1 MVEELVGQAP
11 PYTLYAKRFTL
22 YAMKKGFVYLVGAG
36 PGRADLITVRGAE
49 VLGMADC
56 VIYDKLANPA
66 LLKFARKDVE
76 IIHVPKRIGTGSCTQ
91 DQINRMLVEN
101 ASAGKIVV
109 RLKGGDPCIFGRAS
123 EELAALTQ
131 AGIGFEIVPGVTA
144 GVAVASYAG
153 VMLTDRDTSSQ
164 VAFITGQESPGKEE
178 TGIDWNLLAKFNG
191 TIVFYMGIGHLQSIA
206 QRLIEE
212 GRNADTP
219 AAVIAETTLP
229 TQRIVR
235 APLGKIHEECERRKI
250 KPPAIVV
257 VGDVAAGDTRFDWF
271 ASRPL
276 FGKTIV
282 ATRDAEGN
290 ADFAGKII
298 ARGGNPLPFA
308 TLRIKPLTDSNEF
321 LRALAQLGKYKWVIF
336 TSANG
341 VTIFFEAL
349 EPLGKDARVMGPA
362 KVAAIGAKTAER
374 LASFGVRADFV
385 PNVFTGKELGR
396 QLIGFANVKG
406 KSILLLRS
414 QIASNELVELLGQ
427 AGAEV
432 DNVAIYTAVTE
443 KKDSA
448 RLASAIHEG
457 SVDWITFASP
467 SSVDGF
473 FEQVAA
479 DVVRSGGV
487 KVASIGPVTSAR
499 LKQLG
504 VKVDV
509 TAQEHTFDGLLNAIE
524 QMETQ

>member
-1 MVEELVGQAP
+1 
-11 PYTLYAKRFTL
+11 
-22 YAMKKGFVYLVGAG
+22 
-36 PGRADLITVRGAE
+36 
-49 VLGMADC
+49 MADC

-91 DQINRMLVEN
+91 DEINRMLVEN

-123 EELAALTQ
+123 EELAALTE

-153 VMLTDRDTSSQ
+153 IMLTDRDTSSQ
-164 VAFITGQESPGKEE
+164 VAFITGQESPGKEV

-191 TIVFYMGIGHLQSIA
+191 TIVFYMGIGHLESIA
-206 QRLIEE
+206 KRFIEE
-212 GRNADTP
+212 GRDAETP
-219 AAVIAETTLP
+219 VAVIAETTFP
-229 TQRIVR
+229 TQRVVR
-235 APLGKIHEECERRKI
+235 APLAKIHEECERQKI

-257 VGDVAAGDTRFDWF
+257 IGAVAGEDTRFDWF
-271 ASRPL
+271 TNRPL

-282 ATRDAEGN
+282 ATRDAEGS

-308 TLRIKPLTDSNEF
+308 TLQIKPLTNSNEF
-321 LRALAQLGKYKWVIF
+321 VRTLAQLGQYAWIIF

-341 VTIFFEAL
+341 VAIFFEAL
-349 EPLGKDARVMGPA
+349 EHLGKDARVLGPA
-362 KVAAIGAKTAER
+362 KVAAIGAKTADR
-374 LASFGVRADFV
+374 LAHFGVKADFV
-385 PNVFTGKELGR
+385 PNVFTGMELGR
-396 QLIGFANVKG
+396 QLIGFANLKG
-406 KSILLLRS
+406 KRILLLRS
-414 QIASNELVELLGQ
+414 QIASNELVELLGE
-427 AGAEV
+427 AGAEI

-443 KKDSA
+443 KRESS
-448 RLASAIHEG
+448 RLVSAIREG
-457 SVDWITFASP
+457 TVNWITFASP

-473 FEQVAA
+473 FEQVPA

-509 TAQEHTFDGLLNAIE
+509 TAQEHTLDGLLNAIE
-524 QMETQ
+524 QMETH

>member
-1 MVEELVGQAP
+1 
-11 PYTLYAKRFTL
+11 
-22 YAMKKGFVYLVGAG
+22 
-36 PGRADLITVRGAE
+36 
-49 VLGMADC
+49 
-56 VIYDKLANPA
+56 
-66 LLKFARKDVE
+66 
-76 IIHVPKRIGTGSCTQ
+76 
-91 DQINRMLVEN
+91 
-101 ASAGKIVV
+101 
-109 RLKGGDPCIFGRAS
+109 
-123 EELAALTQ
+123 
-131 AGIGFEIVPGVTA
+131 
-144 GVAVASYAG
+144 
-153 VMLTDRDTSSQ
+153 
-164 VAFITGQESPGKEE
+164 
-178 TGIDWNLLAKFNG
+178 LAKFNG

-212 GRNADTP
+212 GRSTETP
-219 AAVIAETTLP
+219 AAVIAETTFP
-229 TQRIVR
+229 TQRVVK
-235 APLGKIHEECERRKI
+235 AALGGIHEECERQKI

-257 VGDVAAGDTRFDWF
+257 IGDVADGDARFDWF
-271 ASRPL
+271 TSRPL

-321 LRALAQLGKYKWVIF
+321 LRTLAQLGRYEWIIF

-349 EPLGKDARVMGPA
+349 GHLGKDARVLGQA

-385 PNVFTGKELGR
+385 PDVFTGRELGR
-396 QLIGFANVKG
+396 QLAGFANMKG
-406 KSILLLRS
+406 KKVLLLRS

-443 KKDSA
+443 KKDSS
-448 RLASAIHEG
+448 RLTGAVCEG
-457 SVDWITFASP
+457 TVDWITFASP

-473 FEQVAA
+473 FEQVPA
-479 DVVRSGGV
+479 DVVRSSSA
-487 KVASIGPVTSAR
+487 KVASIGPVTSAQ

-524 QMETQ
+524 QMEAR

>member
-1 MVEELVGQAP
+1 MGRAP
-11 PYTLYAKRFTL
+11 PYMLYAKRFTF

-56 VIYDKLANPA
+56 VVYDKLANPA

-76 IIHVPKRIGTGSCTQ
+76 IIHMPKRIGTGSCTQ

-101 ASAGKIVV
+101 AGAGKIVV

-153 VMLTDRDTSSQ
+153 IMLTDRDTSSQ
-164 VAFITGQESPGKEE
+164 VAFITGQEAPGKEA
-178 TGIDWNLLAKFNG
+178 TGIDWKLLAHFNG
-191 TIVFYMGIGHLQSIA
+191 TIVFYMGIGHLESIA
-206 QRLIEE
+206 RRLIEE
-212 GRNADTP
+212 GRDAETP

-229 TQRIVR
+229 TQRLVR
-235 APLGKIHEECERRKI
+235 APLAKIHKECERRKI

-257 VGDVAAGDTRFDWF
+257 VGAVAAGDTRFDWF
-271 ASRPL
+271 TNRPL

-290 ADFAGKII
+290 EDFAGKII
-298 ARGGNPLPFA
+298 ARGGNPLPST
-308 TLRIKPLTDSNEF
+308 TLRIKPLTSSNEF
-321 LRALAQLGKYKWVIF
+321 VRTLTQLGQYAWIIF

-341 VTIFFEAL
+341 VAVFFEAL
-349 EPLGKDARVMGPA
+349 EPLGNDARVLGAA
-362 KVAAIGAKTAER
+362 KVAAIGAKTADC

-396 QLIGFANVKG
+396 QLIGFASLKG
-406 KSILLLRS
+406 KRILLLRS
-414 QIASNELVELLGQ
+414 QIASNELVELLSE

-443 KKDSA
+443 KKESS
-448 RLASAIHEG
+448 RLASAIREG
-457 SVDWITFASP
+457 TVDWITFASP

-473 FEQVAA
+473 FEQVPAEVLRSSA
-479 DVVRSGGV
+479 VR
-487 KVASIGPVTSAR
+487 VASIGPVTSAR
-499 LKQLG
+499 LKELG

-509 TAQEHTFDGLLNAIE
+509 TAEEHTLDGLLNAIE